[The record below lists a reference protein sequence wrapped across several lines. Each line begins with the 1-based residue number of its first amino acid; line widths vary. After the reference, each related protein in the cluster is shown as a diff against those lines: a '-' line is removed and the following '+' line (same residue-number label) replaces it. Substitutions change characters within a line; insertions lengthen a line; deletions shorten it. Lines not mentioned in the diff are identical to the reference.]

1 MKLLLRDDID
11 GLGKRGD
18 LVEVADGYARNYLVP
33 KGLALPATDG
43 ISAQAEAMRR
53 SRDQR
58 VARERGSAEEVAKA
72 LVGHPITIAHRASD
86 KAKLY
91 GSVTVAEV
99 AEAVLA
105 QKGIEIDRRHLSID
119 EPIRE
124 LGTYNVTAKLHADVQ
139 FPVTVEVVA
148 AD

>member
-1 MKLLLRDDID
+1 MKLLLRDDVD

-18 LVEVADGYARNYLVP
+18 LVEVSDGYGRNYLLP

-43 ISAQAEAMRR
+43 IQSQADAMRR

-72 LVGHPITIAHRASD
+72 LVGHPITIGHRA
-86 KAKLY
+86 AAGGKLY
-91 GSVTVAEV
+91 GSVTVAEI
-99 AEAVLA
+99 ADAVLA
-105 QKGIEIDRRHLSID
+105 QKGIELDRRALTID

-124 LGTYNVTAKLHADVQ
+124 LGTFNITAKLHAEVQ
-139 FPVTVEVVA
+139 FPVTVEVVEES
-148 AD
+148 

>member
-1 MKLLLRDDID
+1 MKLLLRDDVD

-18 LVEVADGYARNYLVP
+18 LVEVSDGYGRNYLMP

-43 ISAQAEAMRR
+43 IQAQADAMRR

-72 LVGHPITIAHRASD
+72 LVGHPITIPHRAGD
-86 KAKLY
+86 GGKLY
-91 GSVTVAEV
+91 GSVTVAEI

-105 QKGIEIDRRHLSID
+105 QKGIELDRRALHID

-124 LGTYNVTAKLHADVQ
+124 LGTFNVTAKLHAEVQ
-139 FPVTVEVVA
+139 FPITVEVTETH
-148 AD
+148 